1 MEDERKE
8 LQLLIYDDSGL
19 VSRSGRHL
27 VESPPAFL
35 LVQTARYGTTYHH
48 HVHVRYILWM
58 ERPDPTLISLF
69 CFVCLVFRHHSM
81 SCRSGVGWH

>member
-35 LVQTARYGTTYHH
+35 LVQTAHYGTT
-48 HVHVRYILWM
+48 RCL
-58 ERPDPTLISLF
+58 TLIAPGYRLFVSPSPEFLRWLSL
-69 CFVCLVFRHHSM
+69 SPPQA
-81 SCRSGVGWH
+81 